1 MGRRHKESFT
11 IQHAILHVQDI
22 HIPWSGRQKS
32 KRISTHNS
40 ISKEHWNQCVW
51 LWEEF
56 LSITLWN
63 DCGYTIMSRKIV
75 EFHITK
81 WFHTMGHPN
90 MVVFPLISIGIRK
103 VFFGKSIERPQ
114 PSHWEGSTSH
124 LHQLWHLYKYEGWE
138 SFWTFIKSRTYWS
151 SCRWFG
157 HLRKFHK

>member
-1 MGRRHKESFT
+1 MYKTFIFHGAEDKRVREY
-11 IQHAILHVQDI
+11 LHITRFQRNI
-22 HIPWSGRQKS
+22 ETNAYGFER
-32 KRISTHNS
+32 NS
-40 ISKEHWNQCVW
+40 YQ
-51 LWEEF
+51 
-56 LSITLWN
+56 ITLWN